1 MRVFI
6 SWSGEPSR
14 LIAKALTEWLRPV
27 VQHIEP
33 WMSDEQ
39 IRSGT
44 RWREVIGKALDATDF
59 GIICLTQAN
68 QHEAW
73 LVFEAGAL
81 AKRLE
86 VARLVPLFIDLA
98 PSDVTGPL
106 EGWQGQRLDREGVRR
121 LVYDLNEAADKS
133 VPEGGLGALFD
144 AMWPQLETAIDEA
157 VEGAPLS
164 QEPLRRPDQML
175 AEVVDTVR
183 RIERATAVAPV
194 ISDLSLDPIKIWTEA
209 PFSPG
214 DEAVAEALTSH
225 ALSVQRLAATK
236 LNRLRKESEDASTVT

>member
-14 LIAKALTEWLRPV
+14 LIARALTEWLRPV

-44 RWREVIGKALDATDF
+44 RWREVIGKALDGTDF
-59 GIICLTQAN
+59 GIICLTRSN
-68 QHEAW
+68 QHEPW

-121 LVYDLNEAADKS
+121 LVFDLNEAADKS
-133 VPEGGLGALFD
+133 VPEGV
-144 AMWPQLETAIDEA
+144 WEA
-157 VEGAPLS
+157 CSTPCGRSSRLRSMRRSKERRY
-164 QEPLRRPDQML
+164 LRRRY
-175 AEVVDTVR
+175 AR
-183 RIERATAVAPV
+183 RIRCWPR
-194 ISDLSLDPIKIWTEA
+194 SLTQCGVLNA
-209 PFSPG
+209 SP
-214 DEAVAEALTSH
+214 
-225 ALSVQRLAATK
+225 R
-236 LNRLRKESEDASTVT
+236 